1 MADGPNKP
9 GMISVDEARKRLL
22 AIVKPLGAE
31 QVGLAQALG
40 RVLAEEVTARRTQ
53 PPFPASAM
61 DGYAARTADLKSVPA
76 RLKVVGNVPA
86 GQAYGKQL
94 GPGEAVRIFTGSPVP
109 DGADCIVIQEDTQRD
124 GDTVTVNESPKPGLY
139 IRPAGLDFRAGD
151 VGLKPGQRL
160 NARDLGLA
168 AAMNRPW
175 LLVARRPRVAI
186 LPTGDEV
193 VLPGDPIGPNQ
204 IVSSNGIA
212 LAAYVESL
220 GGEAVQL
227 PIAPDDSRALQQIAA
242 AAQGSDLLIT
252 TGGASVGEH
261 DLVRDALGASGLT
274 LDFWTVA
281 MRPGKPLMVGTY
293 RDTTMIGLPGNPVS
307 TLVCALLFVKPALEK
322 MMGLASVNAPNP
334 KARLASDLPAND
346 RRQDYLRARLAR
358 AADGMLEA
366 SPFDKQDSSMMSLLT
381 QADCLVVRLPHAP
394 PARRGEMVEF
404 LPLSDSAI
412 SL

>member
-1 MADGPNKP
+1 MADGPGKA
-9 GMISVDEARKRLL
+9 GMISVAEAQKRLL

-31 QVGLAQALG
+31 QVALAQAFG

-61 DGYAARTADLKSVPA
+61 DGYAARSADLKSVPA

-86 GQAYGKQL
+86 GQSYGKKL

-109 DGADCIVIQEDTQRD
+109 EGADCIVIQEDTTRE
-124 GDTVTVNESPKPGLY
+124 GDMVTVNEAPKPGLY

-151 VGLKPGQRL
+151 IGLKPGKRL

-168 AAMNRPW
+168 AGMNRPW

-227 PIAPDDSRALQQIAA
+227 PIAPDDSQALQQIAA

-358 AADGMLEA
+358 AADGILEA

-381 QADCLVVRLPHAP
+381 QADCLVIRLPHAP
-394 PARRGEMVEF
+394 PAKRGETVEF
-404 LPLSDSAI
+404 LPLSDSA
-412 SL
+412 SFL